1 LKNISN
7 FVILNLKVFDLSNPH
22 KHLNIKIKEGV
33 ILYNNSKDIVWVDFD
48 SLENFMVDVFKGI
61 GVPEEDARICADVLI
76 TSDKRGIDS
85 HGIGRLK
92 PIYYDRIKA
101 GTQSPKTD
109 MEIVKDGPT
118 TAVIDGHN
126 GMGQVIAKKSMA
138 LAIEKAKKMG
148 LGMVAVR
155 NSTHYGIAGYYV
167 LMAIEAG
174 MIGISGT
181 NARPSIAPT
190 FGTENMLGTNPLTF
204 GMPSDEEFPFVLDCA
219 TSIAQRGK
227 IEFYDRAEKE
237 IPPGWVIGEDGKT
250 RTDTHQIL
258 QDLKTGKAAL
268 APLGG
273 IGEET
278 AGYKGYGYAAVVE
291 ILSAALQN
299 GKYLKMLSGVEEGK
313 PAPINLGH
321 FFIAINISSFTDL
334 ESFKKITGDILR
346 SLRASKKAPDAERI
360 YTAGEKEYL
369 AWLERKDKGAPINK
383 NLQQQI
389 LTLKEELGLTKYK
402 FPFEK

>member
-1 LKNISN
+1 M
-7 FVILNLKVFDLSNPH
+7 
-22 KHLNIKIKEGV
+22 
-33 ILYNNSKDIVWVDFD
+33 YNNSKDIVWVDFD

-118 TAVIDGHN
+118 NAVIDGHN

-138 LAIEKAKKMG
+138 LAIKKAKKMG

-190 FGTENMLGTNPLTF
+190 FGVENMLGTNPLTF

-219 TSIAQRGK
+219 TSITQRGK

-273 IGEET
+273 IGEEM
-278 AGYKGYGYAAVVE
+278 AGYKGYGYATVVE

-313 PAPINLGH
+313 PVPINLGH
-321 FFIAINISSFTDL
+321 FFIAINISSFTNL

-346 SLRASKKAPDAERI
+346 SLRASKKAPEAERI
-360 YTAGEKEYL
+360 YTAGEKEYI
-369 AWLERKDKGAPINK
+369 AWLERKDKGVPINK